1 MKVLFLDPYHSGSHA
16 AFSSGWR
23 ARSRHQIEI
32 LPLPGRHWKW
42 RMRHAAWTLAQQAAA
57 LAGHVDAV
65 VATDMI
71 DLAAW
76 RGLAPGAMAR
86 LPHVLYMHENQL
98 VYPDAHARERDH
110 HYGFTNI
117 LSCAA
122 ADAVWWNSG
131 WHRDVFFDAAAE
143 LCARMPDFVPTD
155 AIERGRTA
163 SAVMPPGIDVMPG
176 PPRADGPLRLLWAA
190 RWEADKGPDELFAA
204 VRAAVS
210 RGVDLRLDVVGRSSK
225 PLPLFAAAHAEL
237 AGHIDQWGWLPSRGD
252 YQATLQRADVIVST
266 ARHEFFGIAVVEAVA
281 AGAFPLV
288 PRRLAYP
295 EVLSSFAAPDADD
308 GSYDGSVA
316 DLVARLE
323 ALAARKAA
331 GTLWQGDAERGRRA
345 VSAYAWQ
352 RRAAAMDDAL
362 DAMARR

>member
-1 MKVLFLDPYHSGSHA
+1 MRILFLDPYHTGSHA
-16 AFSSGWR
+16 AFSDGWR

-42 RMRHAAWTLAQQAAA
+42 RMRHAAWTLAQQASS
-57 LAGHVDAV
+57 LAGVDAV

-76 RGLAPGAMAR
+76 RGLAPAALAR

-98 VYPDAHARERDH
+98 VYPDAHKTERDH

-131 WHRDVFFDAAAE
+131 WHRDVFFDAAAA

-155 AIERGRTA
+155 ALERGRAA
-163 SAVMPPGIDVMPG
+163 SAVMPPGIDVAPG
-176 PPRADGPLRLLWAA
+176 PPRGAGGPLRLLWAA
-190 RWEADKGPDELFAA
+190 RWEADKGPDDFFAA
-204 VRAAVS
+204 VRALVAG
-210 RGVDLRLDVVGRSSK
+210 GVDVRLDVVGRSSK
-225 PLPLFAAAHAEL
+225 PLPLFEAARAEL
-237 AGHIDQWGWLPSRGD
+237 GDRIDQWGWLPSRGD
-252 YQATLQRADVIVST
+252 YQATLQRADVVVST
-266 ARHEFFGIAVVEAVA
+266 ARHEFFGIAVVEALA

-295 EVLSSFAAPDADD
+295 EVLGAFAAPGADD

-316 DLVARLE
+316 DLAARLE
-323 ALAARKAA
+323 ALAARKRA
-331 GTLWQGDAERGRRA
+331 GALWQGDADRGRRA
-345 VSAYAWQ
+345 VSGYAWEP
-352 RRAAAMDDAL
+352 RAAAMDAAL
-362 DAMARR
+362 SAIA